1 VVAYELL
8 FEEDENLDQGPFAEC
23 VRDQHLKS
31 RTAFVEEVRRALM
44 TQLDG
49 VVGPV
54 TLRQTVDAF
63 RTVDADMKPKLVNEY
78 LCRGFEVP
86 LKVRLGLSVSAGASQ
101 AVPPRVCREEA
112 ATGCWHRWSFLRRIT
127 SKQHN
132 SKTQL
137 VCTPSRLRQS
147 NGDGH

>member
-44 TQLDG
+44 AELDG

-54 TLRQTVDAF
+54 TLRQTVGAF
-63 RTVDADMKPKLVNEY
+63 RAVDADLKPKLVNEY
-78 LCRGFEVP
+78 LCRGFDVS
-86 LKVRLGLSVSAGASQ
+86 LKVRLGLCRCLAGAATCVLRGAGRPGAGIAGLSY
-101 AVPPRVCREEA
+101 EERSHHA
-112 ATGCWHRWSFLRRIT
+112 QR
-127 SKQHN
+127 
-132 SKTQL
+132 TQGPEAQP
-137 VCTPSRLRQS
+137 V
-147 NGDGH
+147 